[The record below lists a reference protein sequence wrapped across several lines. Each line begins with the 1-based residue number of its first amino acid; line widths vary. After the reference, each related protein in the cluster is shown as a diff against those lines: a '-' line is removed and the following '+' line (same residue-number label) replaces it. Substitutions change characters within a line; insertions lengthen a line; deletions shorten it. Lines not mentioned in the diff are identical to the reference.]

1 MMENPSS
8 FALQRRMKCP
18 VSDKEKDLLLKA
30 RNGDVKAFETIIE
43 DYQKKVFNIALRM
56 IGNHDDASELAQ
68 EVFIRI
74 FKSLKNFKGE
84 SSLSTW
90 IYRITTNVC
99 LDELRKRK
107 NKNIVSLDEDV
118 KQDDGEI
125 KRQVED
131 ARPTP
136 DVIAEKNEVLRVV
149 KEAILS
155 LPEDQRTVI
164 ILRDIQGFSY
174 DEIAKIMNCPE
185 GTVKSRINRSRQI
198 LRDRL
203 KPKLEL
209 LKGDYVK

>member
-136 DVIAEKNEVLRVV
+136 DVIAEKNEVRRVV

>member
-8 FALQRRMKCP
+8 FALRRRMENP

-30 RNGDVKAFETIIE
+30 RNGDVEAFEMIIE

-74 FKSLKNFKGE
+74 YKSIKNFKGE

-107 NKNIVSLDEDV
+107 NKNVVSLDEDV
-118 KQDDGEI
+118 KHEDGEI

-131 ARPTP
+131 TGPTP
-136 DVIAEKNEVLRVV
+136 DIIAEKNEIRRVV